1 MEATPNMPLTCG
13 EPDGWDPSR
22 WPVTAAVERRTRRLG
37 FVTATATIG
46 ERLVAR
52 SQITKSAIAIR

>member
-1 MEATPNMPLTCG
+1 MGSLTVAGDSGRGAPDATA
-13 EPDGWDPSR
+13 R
-22 WPVTAAVERRTRRLG
+22 VRH
-37 FVTATATIG
+37 ATATIG